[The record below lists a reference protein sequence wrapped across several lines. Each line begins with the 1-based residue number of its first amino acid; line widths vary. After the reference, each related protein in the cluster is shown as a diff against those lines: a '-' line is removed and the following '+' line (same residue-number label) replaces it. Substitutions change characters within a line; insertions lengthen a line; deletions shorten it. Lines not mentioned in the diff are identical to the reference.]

1 MKYIV
6 ASDIHGSALYG
17 GMLLDRFEA
26 EGADKLLLLGDILYH
41 GPRNDLPEGYA
52 PKVLIER
59 LNAMADRILCVR
71 GNCDALVDQ
80 MVLDFPLLDEMR
92 AVDLGGVPAVMIHG
106 HQLEGEGAPRFDK
119 GTVVLCGHTHIPVCI
134 QTDFG
139 VQINPG
145 SVSIPKQG
153 SHRGYITVEN
163 GLFVWKDLQ
172 GNIVRQYR
180 YQS

>member
-1 MKYIV
+1 MKYII
-6 ASDIHGSALYG
+6 AADIHGSALYG

-26 EGADKLLLLGDILYH
+26 EGADQLLLLGDILYH
-41 GPRNDLPEGYA
+41 GPRNDLPDGYA

-92 AVDLGGVPAVMIHG
+92 AVDLDGVPAVMIHG

-145 SVSIPKQG
+145 SVSIPKQN

-163 GLFVWKDLQ
+163 GLFTWKDLQ
-172 GNIVRQYR
+172 GKMVREYR
-180 YQS
+180 YE